1 MPSFLKDIW
10 VDKEF
15 FFFHFFSW
23 YFELIFPLPLCLQER
38 FLRKGQLLI
47 PYSLFWVIFL
57 WLFSRFPLYFGFQL
71 QFDFDYHVSR
81 CGSLCVYHDLGFLS
95 FLGLQIIFNQI
106 WEVFNH
112 RKKSSKCFLPLN
124 LSPFLLGVLL
134 HIILIHCI
142 LSQRCHSST
151 HFYSIFLNLFFMLD
165 DSYWSTFK
173 FTSSFTLTS

>member
-15 FFFHFFSW
+15 FFKLFSMVLW
-23 YFELIFPLPLCLQER
+23 TYLSIASMSPL
-38 FLRKGQLLI
+38 FLRQGQLLI
-47 PYSLFWVIFL
+47 PYSLVWVIFL
-57 WLFSRFPLYFGFQL
+57 WMFSWFSLYFGFQH
-71 QFDFDYHVSR
+71 FDYNVSR
-81 CGSLCVYHDLGFLS
+81 CGSLCDYPDLGFLS

-112 RKKSSKCFLPLN
+112 RKNSSKCFLPLN

-142 LSQRCHSST
+142 VPKMS
-151 HFYSIFLNLFFMLD
+151 
-165 DSYWSTFK
+165 
-173 FTSSFTLTS
+173 